1 MAADEDVAAGAAD
14 EDVAVEAAKCQ
25 TQFIREKNPC
35 SGYPAFFLLF
45 AQMRN
50 SYRQL
55 ETLYIMGLIHK

>member
-1 MAADEDVAAGAAD
+1 MAVVAADEDVAAGAAD

-45 AQMRN
+45 AQMRI
-50 SYRQL
+50 SDRQP
-55 ETLYIMGLIHK
+55 